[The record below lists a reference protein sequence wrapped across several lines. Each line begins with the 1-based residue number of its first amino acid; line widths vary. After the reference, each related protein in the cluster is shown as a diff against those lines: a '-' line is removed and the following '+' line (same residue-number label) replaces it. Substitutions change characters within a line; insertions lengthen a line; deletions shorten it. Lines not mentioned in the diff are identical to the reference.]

1 MDMKFMAAVHGID
14 LDDKSD
20 DPEASD
26 RQSDNRPKSKPI
38 AKSSAGTLTFKDPAE
53 YEKMSQ
59 AEREE
64 LTKQMMSHWTRWAS
78 DSSLEKA
85 HGNNAG

>member
-20 DPEASD
+20 DPGITSTSD
-26 RQSDNRPKSKPI
+26 DRPKSKPT

-85 HGNNAG
+85 NGHNAG